1 MSKEKVDIIVEGGKA
16 TAGATMGKAFGPL
29 KVNVQD
35 ILKLI
40 NEKTAAFKGIKV
52 PVKVVVDTET
62 KEFEVEVG
70 SPPVSELIKKEL
82 GLEKGSGT
90 PNKNKIANLSIEQVI
105 KIALMKKDSMLD
117 KSLKSAVKS
126 VIGSCNSLGCLI
138 ESKTSKEVN
147 KDIEQGKYNHL
158 IEKKET
164 ETPSEKFKE
173 LQDYLKQF
181 QERQRAIEA
190 TKAAEEAKKE
200 AEKAAKKEVIK
211 EEPKKE
217 GAKEAAGKEE
227 KKEVKEEAPKKEE
240 KKEVKKK

>member
-40 NEKTAAFKGIKV
+40 NEKTAAFKGVKV

-82 GLEKGSGT
+82 GVDKGSGT